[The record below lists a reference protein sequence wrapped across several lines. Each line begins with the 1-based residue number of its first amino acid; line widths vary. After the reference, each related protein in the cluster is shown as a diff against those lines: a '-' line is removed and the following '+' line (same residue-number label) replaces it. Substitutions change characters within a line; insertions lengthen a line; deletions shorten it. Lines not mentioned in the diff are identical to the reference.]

1 MGKIGPLAYPPRA
14 ARRPRAATLPLL
26 ENHTIARIAGIPI
39 RANLLLGYLLAFWA
53 IMGASRGKAELTLT
67 LIVLSIGLLL
77 LHELGHALMARRF
90 GLQVVDIVLWPLG
103 GMARISDFPADPRT
117 EAWVAA
123 AGPLVNLTLA
133 ALAAPLVLLTGGSG
147 AAFQIS
153 PEGGLGISPDSGGI
167 LSLFVII
174 NLAFGL
180 INLIPAFPMD
190 GGRLLRS
197 FLARGGRDWV
207 AATDRATRVGS
218 VVAWV
223 MIISF
228 IARGEWLLS
237 LLGVFIL
244 FAGTKE
250 RWTVRLRHQA
260 EQLGGGSG
268 RFAGWESLLRQRGGA
283 FPGMGFPGSGP
294 QPGDGG
300 GAEGPAPDF
309 PAHRPDAPRDHDGGE
324 GNGGFSED
332 DVRRLESF
340 RGRLPRKPGAGE
352 AD

>member
-1 MGKIGPLAYPPRA
+1 M
-14 ARRPRAATLPLL
+14 L

-67 LIVLSIGLLL
+67 LIVLSMGLLL

-90 GLQVVDIVLWPLG
+90 GLQVVDIVIWPLG

-123 AGPLVNLTLA
+123 AGPLVNLILA

-147 AAFQIS
+147 AAF
-153 PEGGLGISPDSGGI
+153 EFTRGGGLGVSPDSGGL
-167 LSLFVII
+167 LSLFVVI

-218 VVAWV
+218 IIAWV

-237 LLGVFIL
+237 LLGFFIL
-244 FAGTKE
+244 FAGMKE
-250 RWTVRLRHQA
+250 RLTVRLRDQA
-260 EQLGGGSG
+260 EHLGGGPG
-268 RFAGWESLLRQRGGA
+268 RFAGWESLLRQRGGP
-283 FPGMGFPGSGP
+283 FPGMGFPGAEPRAEGP
-294 QPGDGG
+294 GEESRPAQGPAGQGPATAS
-300 GAEGPAPDF
+300 GAEGSPGP
-309 PAHRPDAPRDHDGGE
+309 
-324 GNGGFSED
+324 GFSED

-340 RGRLPRKPGAGE
+340 RGRLPRKPGVN
-352 AD
+352 DPD

>member
-1 MGKIGPLAYPPRA
+1 
-14 ARRPRAATLPLL
+14 LL

-67 LIVLSIGLLL
+67 LIVLSMGLLL
-77 LHELGHALMARRF
+77 LHELGHALVARRF

-103 GMARISDFPADPRT
+103 GMARISDFPADART

-147 AAFQIS
+147 AFELS
-153 PEGGLGISPDSGGI
+153 PGGGLGISPNSGGI
-167 LSLFVII
+167 LSLFVVI

-180 INLIPAFPMD
+180 INLLPAFPMD

-207 AATDRATRVGS
+207 AATDRATSVGS
-218 VVAWV
+218 VIAWA
-223 MIISF
+223 MIVLF

-237 LLGVFIL
+237 LLGFFIL
-244 FAGTKE
+244 FAGVKE

-260 EQLGGGSG
+260 EQLGGGAG
-268 RFAGWESLLRQRGGA
+268 RFAGWESLLRQRGAA
-283 FPGMGFPGSGP
+283 FPGMGFPGDGP
-294 QPGDGG
+294 RADDEPAQDAHGQGFPGSEARPTPSPGG
-300 GAEGPAPDF
+300 QT
-309 PAHRPDAPRDHDGGE
+309 GG
-324 GNGGFSED
+324 GGFSDE

-340 RGRLPRKPGAGE
+340 RGRLPRKPDAG
-352 AD
+352 DLD